1 MCLFDKPSMDHH
13 SSGESSAEK
22 GRPWLLFIMVVTK
35 ENPETLQ
42 YHPHKNYCQIL
53 ILFFSNKMNLRDLVT
68 SERKVPVTELKEHQN
83 ETWHICTGD
92 GIRGEDRP

>member
-1 MCLFDKPSMDHH
+1 
-13 SSGESSAEK
+13 
-22 GRPWLLFIMVVTK
+22 
-35 ENPETLQ
+35 
-42 YHPHKNYCQIL
+42 
-53 ILFFSNKMNLRDLVT
+53 MNLRDLVT